1 MFGVDDRN
9 KWDRPHDW
17 RAVPFD
23 APDYSKPEAWGL
35 HPRHARL
42 EVWPKGYG
50 PVPEVSVWK
59 IWQRS
64 ASALD
69 LSQAIGPADVFFVH
83 PTTHVALDDEWNAD
97 WNSEVANAIADKW
110 PLQHQASVFRGCGRI
125 FAPRYRQAHL
135 RCFYQPGPDSEKALD
150 LAYLDVHAAFRW
162 FLERENQGRPI
173 VLAGH
178 SQGSYH
184 CIRLLMDFFDLDD
197 AIALRE
203 RLVAAYLPGMQLMP
217 SALRNVQPMYH
228 AEATGGYLTWMTASE
243 GHYPDFYQEGFDRN
257 PTVNPITWEA
267 NLGQYS
273 SYEEHLGILNRSF
286 RVRHE
291 AAISAKPHDGLLWI
305 KPLKVALGSLV
316 KMQDWHV
323 ADYNLFWPNIRRNA
337 ERRVRIW
344 SEKQGE
350 PS

>member
-1 MFGVDDRN
+1 MFGVDERN
-9 KWDRPHDW
+9 KWERPHDW
-17 RAVPFD
+17 RPVPFV

-35 HPRHARL
+35 HPRHGRL

-50 PVPEVSVWK
+50 PVPD
-59 IWQRS
+59 
-64 ASALD
+64 ASSWWSWGERTPVD
-69 LSQAIGPADVFFVH
+69 WTTAIGPADVFFVH
-83 PTTHVALDDEWNAD
+83 PTTHVDLEDEWNAD

-135 RCFYQPGPDSEKALD
+135 RSFYQPGPDSKAALD
-150 LAYLDVHAAFRW
+150 LAYIDIHAAFRW
-162 FLERENQGRPI
+162 FLEHENQGRPI

-184 CIRLLMDFFDLDD
+184 CIRLLADFFDPDEQQ
-197 AIALRE
+197 ALRD

-217 SALRNVQPMYH
+217 STLKNIEPMYK
-228 AEATGGYLTWMTASE
+228 ADATGGYLTWMTASE
-243 GHYPDFYQEGFDRN
+243 GHYPDFYQDGFVYN
-257 PTVNPITWEA
+257 PTVNPITWA
-267 NLGQYS
+267 MDRDQYS
-273 SYEEHLGILNRSF
+273 GYESHLGILNRSF
-286 RVRHE
+286 RVKHA

-337 ERRVRIW
+337 ELRVRIW
-344 SEKQGE
+344 SENNDQ